1 MKTNLF
7 IAALSLVVLAGCSSE
22 DEIDTLVSKSDNAIT
37 FGTYVGKQTKA
48 IEKSAFAENDQFGV
62 FAFYTK
68 AEGYNNTKDTPNF
81 MYEQSIKKGAG
92 EAEWTYSPV
101 KYWPNTNG
109 EQITFF
115 AYYPAGKTGMTFQTT
130 ETSTAYSN
138 SSKGFPDIK
147 FEVQDKADEQV
158 DFMYSTLV
166 NQTKPRN

>member
-81 MYEQSIKKGAG
+81 MYEQSIKKGARQKLKDNK
-92 EAEWTYSPV
+92 ETTIRQEEIV
-101 KYWPNTNG
+101 NRLK
-109 EQITFF
+109 QIKEELLAMKDAFDAF
-115 AYYPAGKTGMTFQTT
+115 APK
-130 ETSTAYSN
+130 
-138 SSKGFPDIK
+138 
-147 FEVQDKADEQV
+147 V
-158 DFMYSTLV
+158 
-166 NQTKPRN
+166 